1 MRLRRWSPI
10 LLVSGYRMTIKFTK
24 LQSAGNDF
32 VLVEAGGDGRD
43 WAWLARDICQR
54 NYGAGAD
61 GLLLLLPST
70 VADIGMRVINADGS
84 EAEACGNGL
93 RCLVKYAADNGLA
106 DAGDDEVSV
115 ETIAGIRKAKLIKE
129 EGKADKIQ
137 ASMGRPEFAADK
149 IPVAVEKGKGKI
161 VDIKLIA
168 DYPLAIEGRE
178 LMLSFVSMG
187 NPHAIYFQEEP
198 VSEFPLSQV
207 GPVVEKHRLFPKRTN
222 FEVANVRNRGQ
233 IDVRVWERG
242 VGETLACGSGACAV
256 AVAAQALS
264 YVDSPVEINLP
275 GGTLEVA
282 WDGVGEVMLGGVAK
296 TVFTGE
302 WPE

>member
-1 MRLRRWSPI
+1 VLIDARGPELDWPRLSRAMCDRHFG
-10 LLVSGYRMTIKFTK
+10 V
-24 LQSAGNDF
+24 
-32 VLVEAGGDGRD
+32 
-43 WAWLARDICQR
+43 
-54 NYGAGAD
+54 GAD
-61 GLLLLLPST
+61 GLLLYTRSDAGDLHLRMLNP
-70 VADIGMRVINADGS
+70 DGS

-106 DAGDDEVSV
+106 DAGADEVSV
-115 ETIAGIRKAKLIKE
+115 ETIAGIRKARLIKE
-129 EGKADKIQ
+129 QDGVAKIRV
-137 ASMGRPEFAADK
+137 AMGRPEFAADK
-149 IPVAVEKGKGKI
+149 IPVAVEAGKGKI

-256 AVAAQALS
+256 AVAAQILG
-264 YVDSPVEINLP
+264 YVDSPVEIKLP

-282 WDGVGEVMLGGVAK
+282 WDGVGEVMLGGVAE